1 MGAIDIVILACFLPA
16 VVLGI
21 KRGLVKQIVALAVV
35 VLGIHLSLRF
45 SDPLQAYLA
54 QMVKWEPFWTKA
66 VSFSVIFL
74 AVALLLSLLGKLVEK
89 VIKIAMLGWLNR
101 LLGLLVAMI
110 AAALVVGTLVYIV
123 NSANNLLQFLPE
135 EQIAQSRFYTP
146 LLNLVEQVFPLLKSL
161 F

>member
-66 VSFSVIFL
+66 VSFTVIFL

>member
-1 MGAIDIVILACFLPA
+1 MILACFLPA

-54 QMVKWEPFWTKA
+54 QMVEWEPFWAKA
-66 VSFSVIFL
+66 VSFTVIFL

-101 LLGLLVAMI
+101 LLGLLVAMLS
-110 AAALVVGTLVYIV
+110 AALAVGTLIYIV

>member
-66 VSFSVIFL
+66 VSFTVIFL

-146 LLNLVEQVFPLLKSL
+146 LLNLVEQIFPLLKSL

>member
-1 MGAIDIVILACFLPA
+1 MILACFLPA

-66 VSFSVIFL
+66 VSFTVIFL

-146 LLNLVEQVFPLLKSL
+146 LLNLVEQIFPLLKSL